1 MNIDEFAKIF
11 PDKIEEITAFVQGDA
26 IKDIIGDEA
35 VNHFKQSF
43 VNEGFTDKT
52 LEKWPEVERR
62 KPESTWY
69 KKGAN
74 AGRKIL
80 SGQTKELQDSTSYTY
95 IADGVRVTNATVYAS
110 VHQFGEPANVFGKK
124 PFTMKARPFIGRS
137 EVMMQKINN
146 EILSEIKTIISK
158 K

>member
-11 PDKIEEITAFVQGDA
+11 PDKMEEITAFVQGDA
-26 IKDIIGDEA
+26 IKDIIGTEA

-62 KPESTWY
+62 KPESAWY

-95 IADGVRVTNATVYAS
+95 ISDGVRVTNATVYAP
-110 VHQFGEPANVFGKK
+110 VHQFGEAANVFGKK